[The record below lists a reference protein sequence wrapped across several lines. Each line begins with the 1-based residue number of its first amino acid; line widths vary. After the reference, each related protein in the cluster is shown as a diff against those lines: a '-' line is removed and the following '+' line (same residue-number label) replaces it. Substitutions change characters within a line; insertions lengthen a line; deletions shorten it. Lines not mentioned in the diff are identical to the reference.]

1 MRSIEHSDNVP
12 MVKLTRKAVKE
23 ALEQVPIDH
32 ILVGA
37 GSVKLTP
44 KQRRFAEG
52 VAMGKSKAQA
62 YREAYDSSAKPH
74 HQSVEGQRLAAHP
87 AIAHQIEALRLAD
100 EARKHATPAA
110 LRSLVIQQL
119 TEHAINP
126 DINPAQRLRALELL
140 GKVTEVA
147 AFTNRTEV
155 THHDGG
161 QVRERLIAAL
171 RSAIV
176 AEAVE
181 LPSAD
186 AVTLELELSPALEPA
201 GHLEQ
206 ADEPAS
212 AQAQAHQREGADAET
227 PPHPDPPRAHERPP
241 AA

>member
-1 MRSIEHSDNVP
+1 
-12 MVKLTRKAVKE
+12 MVKLTRKAVRE
-23 ALEQVPIDH
+23 ALDQVPIDH
-32 ILVGA
+32 ILAGA
-37 GSVKLTP
+37 SSVKLTP

-52 VAMGKSKAQA
+52 IAMGKSKAQA
-62 YREAYDSSAKPH
+62 YREAYDSKGKPH
-74 HQSVEGQRLAAHP
+74 TASRRGQEVAKLGAVQA
-87 AIAHQIEALRLAD
+87 QIEALKLAD
-100 EARKHATPAA
+100 EARKYATPAA
-110 LRSLVIQQL
+110 LRSLVVQQL

-126 DINPAQRLRALELL
+126 DISMAQRLRALELL

-147 AFTNRTEV
+147 AFTTRTEV

-181 LPSAD
+181 LPNAD

-201 GHLEQ
+201 HELEPV
-206 ADEPAS
+206 DELAIP
-212 AQAQAHQREGADAET
+212 QAQAHQREGADAET
-227 PPHPDPPRAHERPP
+227 PPHPDPPRAHEAPP